1 MRGRLLGTTLAA
13 ALVLAGLVS
22 GAQFSS
28 AQAQNYPDRL
38 IKIIQ
43 GFPPGGNVDI
53 IARLLANEMQKSLG
67 QSIIVESKPGLA
79 GALAAEQVARSDPD
93 GYTLMVVASAHPAYG
108 AMSRTSSTRWS
119 TTSTGFR
126 SPAPIHS

>member
-1 MRGRLLGTTLAA
+1 MRERLSGTILAA
-13 ALVLAGLVS
+13 AVSFLALM
-22 GAQFSS
+22 AA
-28 AQAQNYPDRL
+28 AQAQQNYPDRL
-38 IKIIQ
+38 IKIVQ

-93 GYTLMVVASAHPAYG
+93 GYTLMVVASAHAAFG
-108 AMSRTSSTRWS
+108 AM
-119 TTSTGFR
+119 FKN
-126 SPAPIHS
+126 IKY